1 MSVFDDHAKSYDE
14 WYTTPIGKWI
24 DEIETRCAFGL
35 LEPRSGMKILDAGCG
50 TGNFSLKLAR
60 LGCAVT
66 GVDLSCEM
74 LAIAIEKARAE
85 NLEVKFL
92 PMDVKALEY
101 VDGAFDAVI
110 SMAALEFIENPLD
123 AAEEMYRVV
132 RRGGR
137 LVIGTINRLSPWGE
151 LYMGIGRRSDSVYR
165 HARFLSLEEM
175 SRFRPENLVSTRECL
190 LFRPDND
197 VDNSRSGEDHGPA
210 EPGKGGFLCAMWK
223 K

>member
-1 MSVFDDHAKSYDE
+1 MSVFDDHAKSYDG
-14 WYTTPIGKWI
+14 WYTTPIGKRV

-35 LEPRSGMKILDAGCG
+35 LEPRSGMKVLDAGCG

-85 NLEVKFL
+85 NLEVEFL
-92 PMDVKALEY
+92 PMDVKALEF

-110 SMAALEFIENPLD
+110 SMAVLEFIENPLD

-132 RRGGR
+132 KRGGR
-137 LVIGTINRLSPWGE
+137 LVIGTINRLSPWG
-151 LYMGIGRRSDSVYR
+151 
-165 HARFLSLEEM
+165 
-175 SRFRPENLVSTRECL
+175 
-190 LFRPDND
+190 
-197 VDNSRSGEDHGPA
+197 
-210 EPGKGGFLCAMWK
+210 
-223 K
+223 

>member
-66 GVDLSCEM
+66 GVDLSGEM
-74 LAIAIEKARAE
+74 LAIAIEKAEAE
-85 NLEVKFL
+85 SLEVKFL
-92 PMDVKALEY
+92 SMDIKTLEFD
-101 VDGAFDAVI
+101 DGAFDAVV
-110 SMAALEFIENPLD
+110 SMAALEFIQNPLD
-123 AAEEMYRVV
+123 AAEEMFRVV
-132 RRGGR
+132 RKGGR

-151 LYMGIGRRSDSVYR
+151 LYMEIGRRSDSVYR

-175 SRFRPENLVSTRECL
+175 SRFRPENLASTKECL
-190 LFRPDND
+190 FFRPENY
-197 VDNSRSGEDHGPA
+197 VDNSHPGEDHGPA
-210 EPGKGGFLCAMWK
+210 EPGRGGFLCAMWMK
-223 K
+223 